1 MDIYYWILVIP
12 AMLLS
17 LWAQGRVSSTYRK
30 YSQVRNQR
38 GITGQQ
44 AAQMILQGAG
54 IYDVSIQPV
63 SGELTD
69 HFDPSA
75 RALRLSQGVY
85 GNASVAAVGIAAHEA
100 GHALQHQSG
109 YAPLRWRSAI
119 IPITQIGSK
128 LALPLILIGLLLGG
142 VSSNTGIGWILIQI
156 GLVGFGLC
164 VLFQLLTL
172 PVEFNASSRAMT
184 LLGQGILNEEELP
197 MAKKV
202 LSAAAM
208 TYLAAMAS
216 ALANFLRLFLLF
228 GGGRRDRN

>member
-1 MDIYYWILVIP
+1 M
-12 AMLLS
+12 
-17 LWAQGRVSSTYRK
+17 
-30 YSQVRNQR
+30 
-38 GITGQQ
+38 
-44 AAQMILQGAG
+44 
-54 IYDVSIQPV
+54 
-63 SGELTD
+63 
-69 HFDPSA
+69 
-75 RALRLSQGVY
+75 
-85 GNASVAAVGIAAHEA
+85 AAVGIAAHEA

>member
-172 PVEFNASSRAMT
+172 PVEFNASSRALS